1 MDYAN
6 KPELEVIEAAREG
19 DELAMEHLLKRYH
32 GLMSYICDKYYLKD
46 GERDDLMQ
54 EAMIGFVQSVK
65 SYKPDSGKQF
75 KNFAY
80 LCIKRELDSCV
91 KRSTRKKHMVLNDA
105 ISMSAYNENEEQVE
119 DKSAYLIERDASG
132 AIVSPENTIVERE
145 SYNEIMHKITDILS
159 KMELNVLLM
168 RMMGMSYNEIT
179 LALQLENKSVDNAVQ
194 RIRKKVNKSKTLS
207 WCAETV

>member
-1 MDYAN
+1 MKFADM
-6 KPELEVIEAAREG
+6 PEQDIIKAAQQG
-19 DELAMEHLLKRYH
+19 DGMAMEHLLKHYQ
-32 GLMSYICDKYYLKD
+32 GLMNYICDKYYLKD

-65 SYKPDSGKQF
+65 SYKPESGKQF

-91 KRSTRKKHMVLNDA
+91 KRSNRKKHMVLNEA
-105 ISMSAYNENEEQVE
+105 VSMSNYNENDEQVE
-119 DKSAYLIERDASG
+119 GKAAYLIERDSRG
-132 AIVSPENTIVERE
+132 EIISPENTIVERE
-145 SYNEIMHKITDILS
+145 SYAEIMQKITTLLS
-159 KMELNVLLM
+159 KMELNVLIM

-194 RIRKKVNKSKTLS
+194 RIRKKVNKSETLN
-207 WCAETV
+207 CCFEGV